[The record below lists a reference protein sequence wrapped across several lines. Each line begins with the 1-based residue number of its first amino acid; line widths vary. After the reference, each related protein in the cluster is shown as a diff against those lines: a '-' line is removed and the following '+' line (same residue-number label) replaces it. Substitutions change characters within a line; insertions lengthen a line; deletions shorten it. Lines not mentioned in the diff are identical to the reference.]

1 MFTGIISAT
10 QTITDIHHT
19 DSNQIFRIHKPTDWN
34 FAIGESVSINGVC
47 STVIAEDMET
57 FGVEYMPETLRIT
70 NLGEKRAGE
79 FVNIE
84 RSMKLDD
91 MVSGY
96 LVSGHVESLGKIAEI
111 VKDGESH
118 LVTVSYPKE
127 FSQYLMHKGGVTIDG
142 IALTVIDPTESANA
156 DTAQFSVA
164 IIPHTWEHTTIQYW
178 KKGDHVNL
186 EFDLIA
192 KYVERI
198 LQVRE
203 NNK

>member
-79 FVNIE
+79 FVNVE

-96 LVSGHVESLGKIAEI
+96 LVSGHVEALGSIAQI
-111 VKDGESH
+111 AKDGESH
-118 LVTVSYPKE
+118 IVTVSYPKE

-142 IALTVIDPTESANA
+142 IALTVIEPTEKEALP
-156 DTAQFSVA
+156 QFSVA

-186 EFDLIA
+186 EFDMIA

-198 LQVRE
+198 LQVRDA
-203 NNK
+203 N

>member
-1 MFTGIISAT
+1 MFTGIITAT
-10 QTITDIHHT
+10 QTITDIQDT
-19 DSNQIFRIHKPTDWN
+19 GSNKLFRIHKPKDWN
-34 FAIGESVSINGVC
+34 FAIGESVSIDGVC
-47 STVIAEDMET
+47 STVVAEDMET

-79 FVNIE
+79 FVNVE

-96 LVSGHVESLGKIAEI
+96 LVSGHIEALGRVKEI
-111 VKDGESH
+111 MKDGDSH
-118 LVTVSYPKE
+118 KITMTYPKE
-127 FSQYLMHKGGVTIDG
+127 YAQYLMHKGGVTIDG
-142 IALTVIDPTESANA
+142 IALTVVEPRTVDGVEE
-156 DTAQFSVA
+156 FSVA

-178 KKGDHVNL
+178 KKGDSVNL

-203 NNK
+203 SQK